1 MEPAVGR
8 GRTEGNHSHRP
19 EAERRR
25 RKQTKQMERRW
36 DEKSGSNHGGKRRSN
51 CCPTSESESEPKTTR
66 AGNPLP
72 GEKQSQRKPSDL
84 CEYRKRGKDMGAT
97 ASCIKQAKG
106 KRRSNCPTNDIE
118 SEITRA
124 SNPLPREKQAQRKP
138 SDLYKFRERG
148 KDMGA
153 TANCTKQA
161 KTTVIQPP
169 ASDPPPSH
177 TDGGEQAT
185 TSPSNLT
192 ENRKRGWKEGAE
204 NTRPPDDLP
213 PSRERRRSARVGR
226 WSIGDP
232 PPATEP
238 KSPNA
243 RALLGEN
250 HTKPELEDYPAKA
263 RRKRLLE
270 KRLERNNSRIDALDA
285 ADLKTIGE
293 FDTTQRNGEEGTFL
307 DDRASAFFPKPASAP
322 DDAFPPPPWFMKAV
336 VDVAQSIQEAPLAP
350 PFEFQPT
357 EAAALANAETLAKA
371 GYDLGKIIKEH
382 SSSTLGYGSEF
393 RPICQLKSVIGLH
406 PNFMALADMIENGMS
421 YIFHRAISEDEQQAE
436 TTAMIAR
443 GNHKSAQTE
452 TDVVAKLLSKD
463 VIHGFSIPLPVS
475 AIPLIPHAGVQPLG
489 LVSQWTIDENGN
501 RIKKFRITQDLTF
514 SSEKGLAAKSINSRI
529 NMTAYAEMVYGWCF
543 PRILHFISAL
553 RAKYPGI
560 VIFIAKYD

>member
-1 MEPAVGR
+1 MSGDGASGTLPLR
-8 GRTEGNHSHRP
+8 QNRNPRTLAP
-19 EAERRR
+19 Y
-25 RKQTKQMERRW
+25 
-36 DEKSGSNHGGKRRSN
+36 SG
-51 CCPTSESESEPKTTR
+51 KTTPSPSSR
-66 AGNPLP
+66 ITRQRLP
-72 GEKQSQRKPSDL
+72 GK
-84 CEYRKRGKDMGAT
+84 
-97 ASCIKQAKG
+97 AK
-106 KRRSNCPTNDIE
+106 
-118 SEITRA
+118 
-124 SNPLPREKQAQRKP
+124 
-138 SDLYKFRERG
+138 
-148 KDMGA
+148 
-153 TANCTKQA
+153 
-161 KTTVIQPP
+161 
-169 ASDPPPSH
+169 
-177 TDGGEQAT
+177 
-185 TSPSNLT
+185 
-192 ENRKRGWKEGAE
+192 
-204 NTRPPDDLP
+204 
-213 PSRERRRSARVGR
+213 
-226 WSIGDP
+226 
-232 PPATEP
+232 
-238 KSPNA
+238 
-243 RALLGEN
+243 
-250 HTKPELEDYPAKA
+250 
-263 RRKRLLE
+263 RKRLLE

-357 EAAALANAETLAKA
+357 EAAARANAETLAKA

-443 GNHKSAQTE
+443 GDHKSAQTE

-560 VIFIAKYD
+560 VIFIAKYDYSDAYRRIAHNASAAVQTIAILPPLAYLALRLTFGGGGTKPSRFYIVL